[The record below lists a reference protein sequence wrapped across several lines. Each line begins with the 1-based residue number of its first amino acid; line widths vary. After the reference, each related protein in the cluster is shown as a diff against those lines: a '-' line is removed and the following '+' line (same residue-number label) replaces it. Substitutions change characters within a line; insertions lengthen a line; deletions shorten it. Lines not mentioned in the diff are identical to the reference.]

1 MMCSPLVADPY
12 FSAQAAIT
20 HSPSKLALQI
30 GVLRQRRANCDAVS
44 VPRLHHIDRVYRIA
58 LEGAGYHTT
67 DSSVHI
73 AASGAG
79 RSAAPSSRRRS
90 GIHLHDVAGDRRA
103 ACTGGR
109 SAAREQPREIP
120 RRGNLFNPLLST
132 MLSRSRT
139 NDLDWLW
146 RRNRDISEQS
156 RRPLGGTKTKMKR

>member
-1 MMCSPLVADPY
+1 M
-12 FSAQAAIT
+12 T
-20 HSPSKLALQI
+20 RSPSKLALQI

-44 VPRLHHIDRVYRIA
+44 VPRLHHIDRVHRIA

-90 GIHLHDVAGDRRA
+90 GIHLR

-109 SAAREQPREIP
+109 SAVREQPRES
-120 RRGNLFNPLLST
+120 L
-132 MLSRSRT
+132 
-139 NDLDWLW
+139 
-146 RRNRDISEQS
+146 QS
-156 RRPLGGTKTKMKR
+156 IAVHDALKITHERFGLALAP

>member
-12 FSAQAAIT
+12 FSAQAAMT

-44 VPRLHHIDRVYRIA
+44 VPRLHHLDQVYRIA

-79 RSAAPSSRRRS
+79 RSAVLSSRRRS
-90 GIHLHDVAGDRRA
+90 GIHLR

-109 SAAREQPREIP
+109 SAAREQPRESLQPFAVHDALKIMHERFGLALAP
-120 RRGNLFNPLLST
+120 
-132 MLSRSRT
+132 
-139 NDLDWLW
+139 
-146 RRNRDISEQS
+146 
-156 RRPLGGTKTKMKR
+156 

>member
-1 MMCSPLVADPY
+1 MCSPLVADPY
-12 FSAQAAIT
+12 FSAQAAMT

-103 ACTGGR
+103 ACTG
-109 SAAREQPREIP
+109 AAAPP
-120 RRGNLFNPLLST
+120 GSSPA
-132 MLSRSRT
+132 RSRGGGISPIHRCPRCSQDHART
-139 NDLDWLW
+139 IWIGFGAVIAIFLI
-146 RRNRDISEQS
+146 NRGDRWAGQ
-156 RRPLGGTKTKMKR
+156 RQR

>member
-12 FSAQAAIT
+12 FSDQAAMT

-103 ACTGGR
+103 ACTGR

-120 RRGNLFNPLLST
+120 RRGNLSNPSLST

>member
-1 MMCSPLVADPY
+1 MCSPLVADPY
-12 FSAQAAIT
+12 FSDQAAIT
-20 HSPSKLALQI
+20 HSPSKRALQI
-30 GVLRQRRANCDAVS
+30 GVLRQRRANRDAVS
-44 VPRLHHIDRVYRIA
+44 VPRLYHIDRVYRIA

-79 RSAAPSSRRRS
+79 RSAVPSSRRRS

-120 RRGNLFNPLLST
+120 RRGNLSNPLLSA
-132 MLSRSRT
+132 MLSKSRT

-156 RRPLGGTKTKMKR
+156 WRPLGGTKTKMKR

>member
-12 FSAQAAIT
+12 FSAQAAMT

-79 RSAAPSSRRRS
+79 RSAVPSSRRRS

-132 MLSRSRT
+132 MLSKSRT

>member
-1 MMCSPLVADPY
+1 MCSPLVADPY

-30 GVLRQRRANCDAVS
+30 GVLRQRRANRDAVS
-44 VPRLHHIDRVYRIA
+44 VPRLHHIDRVFRIA
-58 LEGAGYHTT
+58 LDGAGYHTT

-109 SAAREQPREIP
+109 SAAQEQPREIR
-120 RRGNLFNPLLST
+120 RRGKLSNPSLST

-146 RRNRDISEQS
+146 RRNRDISDQIVATAG
-156 RRPLGGTKTKMKR
+156 RTKTKMKR

>member
-1 MMCSPLVADPY
+1 MCSPLVADPY
-12 FSAQAAIT
+12 FSAQAAMT

-79 RSAAPSSRRRS
+79 RVCSSLVPAAIRHPPARR
-90 GIHLHDVAGDRRA
+90 
-103 ACTGGR
+103 GGR
-109 SAAREQPREIP
+109 SPSSLHRPQ
-120 RRGNLFNPLLST
+120 
-132 MLSRSRT
+132 
-139 NDLDWLW
+139 
-146 RRNRDISEQS
+146 
-156 RRPLGGTKTKMKR
+156 RRPGATPRDPEEGESLQSIAVHDALKITHERFGLALAP

>member
-1 MMCSPLVADPY
+1 MCSPLVADPY

-20 HSPSKLALQI
+20 HSPSKRALQI
-30 GVLRQRRANCDAVS
+30 GVLRQRRANRDAVS
-44 VPRLHHIDRVYRIA
+44 VPRLHHIDRVYRTA

-103 ACTGGR
+103 ACTGR

-120 RRGNLFNPLLST
+120 RRGISPIHRCPRCSQDHA
-132 MLSRSRT
+132 RT
-139 NDLDWLW
+139 IWIGFGAVIAIFLN
-146 RRNRDISEQS
+146 NRGDRWAGQ
-156 RRPLGGTKTKMKR
+156 RQR

>member
-12 FSAQAAIT
+12 FSDQAAMT

-90 GIHLHDVAGDRRA
+90 GIHLRDVAGDRRA
-103 ACTGGR
+103 ACTP
-109 SAAREQPREIP
+109 Q
-120 RRGNLFNPLLST
+120 
-132 MLSRSRT
+132 
-139 NDLDWLW
+139 
-146 RRNRDISEQS
+146 
-156 RRPLGGTKTKMKR
+156 RRPGATPRDPEEGESLQSIAVRDALKITHERFGLALAP